1 MWSRFLENASTN
13 AHGLYTELP
22 DKLKG
27 NHSIIWWTIQ
37 SAIMVGSSSNVTT
50 RAVSQAYVCLFQHQK
65 VPTHQCSPTWSSM
78 CQVMTIPQDQQPWLY
93 THPLSSAGIPSPPS
107 HCHRPKFAEVNAC
120 ETKIWS
126 AAKAMTDTH
135 EWHTFKH
142 IHMDVYDASK
152 QASDITNNYISY
164 INTGRIHILYT

>member
-1 MWSRFLENASTN
+1 MCVYIDINSHIYIHSVYKHSYCVAYVILYIHSIILLYMCLLCDFFLENATTN
-13 AHGLYTELP
+13 AHGLCTELP
-22 DKLKG
+22 DKLKD

-78 CQVMTIPQDQQPWLY
+78 CQVMTIPQDQQPWVY

-107 HCHRPKFAEVNAC
+107 HCHRPKFDMAC
-120 ETKIWS
+120 RSQCLW
-126 AAKAMTDTH
+126 D
-135 EWHTFKH
+135 
-142 IHMDVYDASK
+142 
-152 QASDITNNYISY
+152 
-164 INTGRIHILYT
+164 